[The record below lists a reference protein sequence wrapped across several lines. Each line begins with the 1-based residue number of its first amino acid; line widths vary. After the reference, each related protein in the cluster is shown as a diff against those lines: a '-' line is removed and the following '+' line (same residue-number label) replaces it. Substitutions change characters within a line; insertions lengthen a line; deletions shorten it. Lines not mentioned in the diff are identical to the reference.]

1 MESQRIIISNV
12 HNRGF
17 AFAILES
24 TGAHVFIPPFVAL
37 AQELVVGMTVNG
49 KLVPNQ
55 KDLGE
60 DKNPTPWQCID
71 ISTGFSL
78 TPAAAEPA
86 RKATADEMVEQYIT
100 ESVGGY
106 LTTGDIAEG
115 LRIDYNTAGNS
126 ANRLF
131 SNMKI
136 AKAKVYNRD
145 QQERAS
151 VILWAASANCFVN
164 DD

>member
-1 MESQRIIISNV
+1 M

-37 AQELVVGMTVNG
+37 AQELVVGMTVNA

-71 ISTGFSL
+71 ISSVDGMI
-78 TPAAAEPA
+78 PVEPEPA
-86 RKATADEMVEQYIT
+86 RKTTADEMVEHYIT
-100 ESVGGY
+100 ESAGGY
-106 LTTGDIAEG
+106 LTTSDIAEG
-115 LRIDYNTAGNS
+115 LRIDHNTAANS

-131 SNMKI
+131 SNMRI

>member
-1 MESQRIIISNV
+1 LELQRIIISNV

-37 AQELVVGMTVNG
+37 AQELVVGMTVNA

-71 ISTGFSL
+71 ISSVDGMI
-78 TPAAAEPA
+78 PVEPEPA
-86 RKATADEMVEQYIT
+86 RKTTADEMVEHYIT
-100 ESVGGY
+100 ESAGGY
-106 LTTGDIAEG
+106 LTTSDIAEG
-115 LRIDYNTAGNS
+115 LRIDHNTAANS

-131 SNMKI
+131 SNMRI